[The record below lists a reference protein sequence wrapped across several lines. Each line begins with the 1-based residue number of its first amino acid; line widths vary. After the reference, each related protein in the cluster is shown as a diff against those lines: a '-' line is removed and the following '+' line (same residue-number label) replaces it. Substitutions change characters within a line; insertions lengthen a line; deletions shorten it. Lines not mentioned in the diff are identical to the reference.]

1 MEQHALLIWG
11 TVMRSFASI
20 LFVSF
25 ILSGCATTPRFEK
38 VTGVTPKTIVETLEC
53 EIIAAKKK
61 NDIRVAREK
70 AMARQNQRKKPLLP
84 KRPEMPRNNDIKD
97 LRDYVAVAE
106 LTLQVDEQATLA
118 PAFTQTDII
127 TKTFTRAFDYG
138 VKLDSQAHRVY
149 SESVAF
155 RINDIT
161 DPNNSCERRRAGIS
175 LNGKLGI
182 EEVVDMAFG
191 SIDPEDEGIDFNA
204 SDSGDASGRRGG
216 GAKGA
221 FGTSIEFD
229 LLGAIT
235 ASGPTFTLVHFKG
248 PGKLFG
254 TQRSDTHK
262 ITISFADIRN
272 RGGAAGAVDNARIQN
287 LLINNETLPAALS
300 RKLQMNLQ

>member
-1 MEQHALLIWG
+1 
-11 TVMRSFASI
+11 MRSIASI
-20 LFVSF
+20 LFLSF
-25 ILSGCATTPRFEK
+25 ITAGCATTPSFDK
-38 VTGVTPKTIVETLEC
+38 ITGVTPKTIVDTLEC

-61 NDIRVAREK
+61 NAITVARDLNLIR
-70 AMARQNQRKKPLLP
+70 MGRLP
-84 KRPEMPRNNDIKD
+84 KTHPIRD
-97 LRDYVAVAE
+97 LKDYVAVAE
-106 LTLQVDEQATLA
+106 LTLQVDAQATLV
-118 PAFTQTDII
+118 PSFTQTDII

-182 EEVVDMAFG
+182 EEIVDMAFG

-248 PGKLFG
+248 PGKLFA
-254 TQRSDTHK
+254 TQRADT
-262 ITISFADIRN
+262 
-272 RGGAAGAVDNARIQN
+272 
-287 LLINNETLPAALS
+287 
-300 RKLQMNLQ
+300 